1 MEEHAHEGQVAIRL
15 ESADLTV
22 APGSSV
28 NVPVTLHNLSATD
41 GSFEISVRG
50 IPGTWV
56 SVPAPVMRLAAGEQR
71 QVLLTIQ
78 PPAPP
83 AGRAG
88 RHHVALRAT
97 RQEAPGVAAEVSLT
111 LTVAALVV
119 PGRIGILLAST
130 EFAVAPDE
138 SVAIPLILFNQG
150 LEGDVVTLSVE
161 GIPMGWIFASSA
173 STPLSPGQHQE
184 VTLTIHPPRSGEVG
198 AGRHPFKIR
207 AASQAV
213 PGQMAVADCIL
224 TIATFTEFR
233 SELRPQ
239 QIEAGQP
246 ARVMVE
252 NQGNVPQ
259 AFTLTWQ
266 SPDDSLEFAPAPS
279 QEYHVAPG
287 EMTTAEFSAK
297 PRSRPLF
304 GRERAWPFT
313 TRVQAA
319 GGSTRNLNGEITAK
333 PLIPS
338 SVLTA
343 ILVLIL
349 AIAAIAV
356 LLAVLGGSPEEGAP
370 PDAPAATATS
380 VEEAP
385 APTEPPPE
393 ATQPPPEPTQPPPEP
408 TEPPQEPPTEPPGEP
423 PTEPPSAGQLPTEG
437 DEGESPC
444 APIAGILF
452 IGPLLVIS
460 TKGRRERNS
469 NK

>member
-1 MEEHAHEGQVAIRL
+1 MEEHAYESQVAIRL
-15 ESADLTV
+15 ESADLSV

-28 NVPVTLHNLSATD
+28 NVSVTLHNLSATD

-78 PPAPP
+78 PPSPP
-83 AGRAG
+83 QGKAG
-88 RHHVALRAT
+88 RHHVVLRAT
-97 RQEAPGVAAEVSLT
+97 RQEAPQVATEASLT

-138 SVAIPLILFNQG
+138 SVTIPLVLFNQG
-150 LEGDVVTLSVE
+150 LEGDVITLSVE
-161 GIPMGWIFASSA
+161 GIPTGWVMASSA

-198 AGRHPFKIR
+198 AGRHPFKIS

-224 TIATFTEFR
+224 TIATFTEFS

-252 NQGNVPQ
+252 NQGNIPQ

-279 QEYHVAPG
+279 QEFHIAPG

-304 GRERAWPFT
+304 GRERAWPFA

-319 GGSTRNLNGEITAK
+319 GGSTRNLNGEVLGK
-333 PLIPS
+333 PIIPS

-343 ILVLIL
+343 ILVAVL
-349 AIAAIAV
+349 AIAAIVV
-356 LLAVLGGSPEEGAP
+356 LVAVLGGSPDEGAP
-370 PDAPAATATS
+370 PVADVTATP
-380 VEEAP
+380 VEEGP

-393 ATQPPPEPTQPPPEP
+393 EPP
-408 TEPPQEPPTEPPGEP
+408 TEPPPEEPPTEPPPEEPPTEPPEEPPTEPPGEP
-423 PTEPPSAGQLPTEG
+423 PDEPPGE
-437 DEGESPC
+437 DESPC
-444 APIAGILF
+444 APIAGILVLA
-452 IGPLLVIS
+452 PLLVIG
-460 TKGRRERNS
+460 KRERDER
-469 NK
+469 KAGK